1 MARGMGATSDES
13 RACIAEF
20 SLAHSH
26 YVELVRAYAEHAEDL
41 SPEDFLEIA
50 EDGFKLFSCLNDEE
64 LTTFQ
69 ETYLPLLVA

>member
-1 MARGMGATSDES
+1 MARGMGTTSDES

-64 LTTFQ
+64 LATFQ